1 MSRNVLAQS
10 VAILLEDEQAESR
23 VRVDLVVSLRVCDVD
38 ITGTEPKFVPDTD
51 EELLEVGGVWDRR
64 EKRWLDDRSETLLV
78 IRIPRGSEQEPAARW
93 LAEWMRRAGQGSRGP
108 HWDDFERVWTL
119 LLEGGRRGGK
129 SYLAV
134 VALVMFMVMVAHGLV
149 WAISP
154 TQDETDELEQA
165 LRSIIPTDWYTARGG
180 GGGGAGRALQLK
192 LANGSRLLCL
202 SGHKSRTLKRGRVD
216 LALYNEG
223 QNMSRAGWIQLRGAV
238 ADRGGLV
245 IVAANPPDA
254 EIGRWIENLHE
265 RARAK
270 KIRAAI
276 FKLTARTNPFVEVR
290 ALDDMADE
298 VDALT
303 FRREVLGEFVPIG
316 DVVMHAWSDTE
327 SVLERIPDGWIDAT
341 AEFTRKQLGRGAGYT
356 VGMDFQRTPH
366 MPGIVFKFFRDPSA
380 PPDDDIIPIVCD
392 EAVVEDADENDLVD
406 ALEAIEPWNPD
417 GSRIA
422 GDGYRG
428 WIDTE
433 DVKDA
438 PSHCSVVMDASGWF
452 QDGAHTKGRT
462 SDRALAARRWTFLYK
477 PQKDS
482 DRNPD
487 IIERVKT
494 TNARLKT
501 ASGRRRMFVMAHCE
515 RVIRAMRS
523 WENRGLAPSRT
534 SDYAHIGDAVSY
546 VVYRFF
552 GRPKVKGGGLK
563 YISTGRRTRAAEIES
578 GGQGSMLSRM
588 RMTKGPGGRDE

>member
-23 VRVDLVVSLRVCDVD
+23 VRVDLCISLRVCDVD
-38 ITGTEPKFVPDTD
+38 TTGTDPKYIEDTD

-78 IRIPRGSEQEPAARW
+78 VRIPRGSEQEPAARW
-93 LAEWMRRAGQGSRGP
+93 AAEWLRRAGQGPRGP

-129 SYLAV
+129 SHLAIV
-134 VALVMFMVMVAHGLV
+134 ILTMFMVMVAHSLV

-165 LRSIIPTDWYTARGG
+165 LRSILPSEWYTARGG
-180 GGGGAGRALQLK
+180 GGGAAGRGLQLK

-223 QNMSRAGWIQLRGAV
+223 QNMSRSGWVQLRGAV

-254 EIGRWIENLHE
+254 ELGRWIEQLHE
-265 RARAK
+265 RARAQK
-270 KIRAAI
+270 VKAAV
-276 FKLTARTNPFVEVR
+276 FKLTAATNPFVEVK
-290 ALDDMADE
+290 ALEDMAQE
-298 VDALT
+298 VDELT
-303 FRREVLGEFVPIG
+303 YRREVLGEFVPIG

-327 SVLERIPDGWIDAT
+327 SVIEAVPDGWTDAT
-341 AEFTRKQLGRGAGYT
+341 AECTRKHLGRGAGYV

-366 MPGIVFKFFRDPSA
+366 MPAVVYKFFRDPTA
-380 PPDDDIIPIVCD
+380 PPEDDIIPIVCD
-392 EAVVEDADENDLVD
+392 EAVVENADENDLVN
-406 ALEAIEPWNPD
+406 ALESIERWTPA
-417 GSRIA
+417 GRIE

-428 WIDTE
+428 WIDAGDSKE
-433 DVKDA
+433 SPA
-438 PSHCSVVMDASGWF
+438 HCAVVMDASGWF
-452 QDGAHTKGRT
+452 QDGAHTKGKT

-494 TNARLKT
+494 TNARLKS
-501 ASGRRRMFVMAHCE
+501 ASGRRRMFVLAHCE
-515 RVIRAMRS
+515 RVIRTMRS

-534 SDYAHIGDAVSY
+534 SDYAHIGDAVTY
-546 VVYRFF
+546 VIYRFF
-552 GRPKVKGGGLK
+552 GRPRVKGGRLEYRG
-563 YISTGRRTRAAEIES
+563 IP
-578 GGQGSMLSRM
+578 LSRKDDL
-588 RMTKGPGGRDE
+588 KGW